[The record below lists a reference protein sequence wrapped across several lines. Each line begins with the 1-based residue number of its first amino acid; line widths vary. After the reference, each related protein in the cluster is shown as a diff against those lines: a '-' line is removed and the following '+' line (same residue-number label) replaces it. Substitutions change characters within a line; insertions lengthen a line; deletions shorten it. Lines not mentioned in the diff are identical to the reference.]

1 MRGIDTQQRQL
12 PVSEWALLEIT
23 FVHEPSATLPILPAV
38 RIIYIML
45 NWIWVASAS
54 SVSSALV
61 WLLTI
66 KETNPGQKKYLKIN
80 AAQEM
85 LPRRGSLAA
94 RPCAVKKETPEA

>member
-1 MRGIDTQQRQL
+1 MPGI
-12 PVSEWALLEIT
+12 
-23 FVHEPSATLPILPAV
+23 
-38 RIIYIML
+38 RIMYIML
-45 NWIWVASAS
+45 NIVLGN
-54 SVSSALV
+54 VSHDIAFRL

>member
-1 MRGIDTQQRQL
+1 MPECELKAESLMYVGKSRSSQSVGVAADASPLYTDR
-12 PVSEWALLEIT
+12 T
-23 FVHEPSATLPILPAV
+23 V
-38 RIIYIML
+38 RIMYIML
-45 NWIWVASAS
+45 N
-54 SVSSALV
+54 SVLCNVSHDIAFL